1 MSNTIRRGLS
11 LQQTNEVGDF
21 IRLHAQSHV
30 ENGTT
35 VWSGR
40 DCTRED
46 GTAIR
51 SKRFTFGAIVD
62 DVRLNNLRVVE
73 SGTNQYQLQVQPGH
87 NEDWKMCS
95 FPDGFNVSNWI
106 YNQYITTESYNMASA
121 KDRLGRLYHVNVTRE
136 TRDVQWNVLRERY
149 LGVLCS
155 CILDYFWP

>member
-1 MSNTIRRGLS
+1 MKSVISSDSMHKATLKTGQQCGVVVTAQEKMGL
-11 LQQTNEVGDF
+11 
-21 IRLHAQSHV
+21 QSGQNDLLLV
-30 ENGTT
+30 
-35 VWSGR
+35 
-40 DCTRED
+40 
-46 GTAIR
+46 
-51 SKRFTFGAIVD
+51 